1 MEKGFVMMT
10 EAYAGI
16 HVAIIAFQVRYVMA
30 TTDPKICGV
39 YFNKDNV
46 VAVRG
51 PLSQVLSDLSKVK
64 R

>member
-1 MEKGFVMMT
+1 VEKGFVMMV

-16 HVAIIAFQVRYVMA
+16 QVAVNALQVRYVMA

-39 YFNKDNV
+39 YFDKDNV

-51 PLSQVLSDLSKVK
+51 PLNQVLSDLGKVK